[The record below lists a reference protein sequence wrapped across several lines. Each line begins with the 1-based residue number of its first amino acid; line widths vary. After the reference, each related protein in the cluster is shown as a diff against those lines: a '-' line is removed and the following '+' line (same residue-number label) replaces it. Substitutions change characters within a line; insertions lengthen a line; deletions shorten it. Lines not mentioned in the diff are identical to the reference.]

1 MIAFNVFDATPEFKS
16 ELAHILINEDLAF
29 NFLEEYLGNTYE
41 IDFDDTVEVREQIL
55 EIIKDSIDFK
65 VEFSL
70 EYNNSQEPVNTFNL
84 EKFLEKNKISH
95 LIITDEYFSRRDS
108 LKVPASAVFIEYDSD
123 GEKRI
128 FASKVVK
135 NDYSRNRYFP
145 YVTQNEKTPA
155 VEVLESILMAGLPS
169 ENLRPQ
175 GVLKG

>member
-1 MIAFNVFDATPEFKS
+1 MMIAFNVFDATPEFKS

-84 EKFLEKNKISH
+84 EKLLEK
-95 LIITDEYFSRRDS
+95 
-108 LKVPASAVFIEYDSD
+108 
-123 GEKRI
+123 
-128 FASKVVK
+128 
-135 NDYSRNRYFP
+135 
-145 YVTQNEKTPA
+145 
-155 VEVLESILMAGLPS
+155 
-169 ENLRPQ
+169 
-175 GVLKG
+175 